1 VWSVIGIARFAEGKM
16 VERWQR
22 LDTAGLLRQL
32 DDSTAVAQPT
42 GS

>member
-1 VWSVIGIARFAEGKM
+1 VIGIARFAEGKM

-22 LDTAGLLRQL
+22 IDAAGLLGQL
-32 DDSTAVAQPT
+32 GGSTVVPQPT